1 MATAGGQNA
10 PKTHTYY
17 GVYSLK
23 HWINLLLSGN
33 IVLPEYQRSFA
44 WDERKIGQFV
54 ESLLQGDY
62 VPPVT
67 IAAGQ
72 ENGKPANLI
81 LDGQQ
86 RLTAI
91 LLAALGYIPKL
102 SSELWES
109 NLLAEEVS
117 SDEGDEASSTSD
129 EGDGASSTSDE
140 GDGASSTSD
149 EGDGASST
157 SDEGDEASS
166 TSDEGDEASRTNELN
181 PSRPFISW
189 SFSLMLQEASNAR
202 DMTSLRDFLSNSS
215 SRYDRVVF
223 LQDINPDDFL
233 NSVHLGFLYIVPNE
247 SAADSQ
253 QFFARLFR
261 SINYDGVRLS
271 KEESRRALYYQ
282 DRQVSYFFEGKLED
296 GKEILEGV
304 RIMQGAVGHR
314 KIDWLRYLSVLS
326 QKKIGNLPLKNY
338 SNEAYRE
345 DYYVDYVAY
354 ILGLPEIAN
363 PGKFGSFNTLDV
375 YAQGLWRE
383 RYSTLSEAVR
393 SFQVEMKD
401 FPSWID
407 ADYWLLGLIYHVVF
421 EGKNLTLTEQKK
433 EELKATVKEKIS
445 DAKSDAL
452 HKDRPNQ
459 LRFFRLRIN
468 ESIELYR
475 DYVS

>member
-117 SDEGDEASSTSD
+117 SDEGDEASS
-129 EGDGASSTSDE
+129 
-140 GDGASSTSD
+140 
-149 EGDGASST
+149 
-157 SDEGDEASS
+157 
-166 TSDEGDEASRTNELN
+166 TNELN

-326 QKKIGNLPLKNY
+326 QKKIGKEPLRYY

-354 ILGLPEIAN
+354 ILGLPEIAY
-363 PGKFGSFNTLDV
+363 PGKFESVKALDV

-421 EGKNLTLTEQKK
+421 EGKNLTLTEQRK
-433 EELKATVKEKIS
+433 EELKANVEAKIS

-459 LRFFRLRIN
+459 LRFFRKRIN
-468 ESIELYR
+468 ESIALYR
-475 DYVS
+475 PYVS